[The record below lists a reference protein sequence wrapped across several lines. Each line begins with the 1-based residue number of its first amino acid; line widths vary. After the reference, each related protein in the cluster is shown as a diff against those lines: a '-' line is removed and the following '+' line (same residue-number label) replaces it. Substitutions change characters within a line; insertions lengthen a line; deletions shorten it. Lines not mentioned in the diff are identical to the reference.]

1 MSTITGVIVARVKE
15 VLDDQGEGRVRIQ
28 YPWMEGN
35 KNQDECPLVPM
46 ATLMSGGGRG
56 SWFMPEEG
64 DEVLVAFD
72 NGDTS
77 FPYILGCLW
86 NGVDKPPTD
95 DGINEKVRRIQ
106 TTSGHRIDF
115 DDNPGQE
122 KIVIRTQGESTIE
135 MKDVAETVTR
145 VSVTTAGENKVV
157 LDDNALDKKV
167 TVSTKSGNEVTLREP
182 GAQAVASGAIQLK
195 TAAGN
200 QVVLRDAPGGV
211 EISCPTG
218 LFTLTCT
225 QATLNLASGLLVNA
239 PTTIFSGVVIA
250 QAVTT
255 TSVVSP
261 TYTPGAGNF
270 LGL

>member
-1 MSTITGVIVARVKE
+1 MSTLDGVIVARVKG
-15 VLDDQGEGRVRIQ
+15 VVDDQGEGRVQIE

-35 KNQDECPLVPM
+35 EDECPLVPM

-72 NGDTS
+72 NGDVN

-106 TTSGHRIDF
+106 TTSGHRIDL
-115 DDNPGQE
+115 DDNTGQE
-122 KIVIRTQGESTIE
+122 KIVIRTQGGSTVE
-135 MKDVAETVTR
+135 MKDTPVDKVTS
-145 VSVTTAGENKVV
+145 VSVTTAGEHKVE
-157 LDDNALDKKV
+157 LDDKPLDSKV
-167 TVSTKSGNEVTLREP
+167 TVSTSKGNEVTLRDP
-182 GAQAVASGAIQLK
+182 GPQAVASGAIQLK

-200 QVVLRDAPGGV
+200 QVVLKDAPGGV

-218 LFTLTCT
+218 LFTLTCM
-225 QATLNLASGLLVNA
+225 QATLNVTSGLLVNA

-250 QAVTT
+250 QALTT
-255 TSVVSP
+255 TSVISP
-261 TYTPGAGNF
+261 TYTPGVGNTY
-270 LGL
+270 GL